1 MRSFLPEG
9 SLLHT
14 AANQTAIQTM
24 EGLRQAMQT
33 GQILEARAI
42 ACDSSYNLLVD
53 LPGIRG
59 IIPHQEGA
67 MGIPEGTTRDIA
79 LISRAGKPVCFQVMD
94 FTLDEQQRPLVLLS
108 RRRVQELCWKTY
120 LSLLHP
126 GDIIPA
132 KVTHLERFGCF
143 VDIGCGIPSLI
154 PIDTISV
161 SRIAHPKD
169 RFVAGQSIRAI
180 VRSVGETQICLSHKE
195 LLGTWEENA
204 AQFSAGETVVGIVR
218 SVESYGIF
226 VELSPNLAGLAE
238 LKEQVLPGQCAS
250 VYIKALIPEKM
261 KVKLVLVD
269 VFENDLPPTPLHY
282 FVQQSHL
289 SGWQYAPDCCAK
301 KRYLSFEE
309 PGDDSK

>member
-67 MGIPEGTTRDIA
+67 IGIPEGTTRDIA

-180 VRSVGETQICLSHKE
+180 VRSCL
-195 LLGTWEENA
+195 L
-204 AQFSAGETVVGIVR
+204 
-218 SVESYGIF
+218 
-226 VELSPNLAGLAE
+226 
-238 LKEQVLPGQCAS
+238 
-250 VYIKALIPEKM
+250 
-261 KVKLVLVD
+261 
-269 VFENDLPPTPLHY
+269 
-282 FVQQSHL
+282 
-289 SGWQYAPDCCAK
+289 
-301 KRYLSFEE
+301 
-309 PGDDSK
+309 